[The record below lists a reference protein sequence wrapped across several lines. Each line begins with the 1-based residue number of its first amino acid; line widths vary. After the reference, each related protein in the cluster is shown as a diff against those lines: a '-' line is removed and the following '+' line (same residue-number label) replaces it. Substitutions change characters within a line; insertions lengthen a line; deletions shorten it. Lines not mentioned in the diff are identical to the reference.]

1 MNRATTDPDI
11 DRLFATREA
20 APASVRRLDR
30 AWRLLAGPA
39 ERFDRRA
46 QVLNAF
52 CGICVGATVALI
64 ATNQLQGLASEMQ
77 VFSVATLV
85 AFGLLLAIGRGRVL
99 SYGAHATLTVAVTC
113 GVVTAYWLN
122 FGGAAGAAPPLLFGL
137 LWLPLLARRLWLQA
151 ALVAGLASLAAV
163 LFATQ
168 ALMPWQIDAWYQNE
182 AQRMGD
188 IAVATVVCLVMGSGV
203 VLALGRAYED
213 AIGQIQRERARSES
227 LLRMMMPEDTIAR
240 LKLNPR
246 LPVAERHD
254 DATVLFADIAG
265 FTRLAGR
272 VEPEELL
279 TFLHDLFGQF
289 DVVCE
294 EEGLEKV
301 KTIGDSYMAVA
312 GVPREVSDHAVR
324 AARAA
329 LRMRDLAAE
338 AFVARSKGLGPYELG
353 IRIGLHSGPL
363 VSGVLNRSKVAFDL
377 WGDTVNIASRMES
390 QGLINEIQLT
400 GATLERLQPE
410 FGTQSRGDMEVR
422 GIGRMQTWLL
432 EPGAVVVPA
441 PTSSRVPEVP
451 GPSTG

>member
-1 MNRATTDPDI
+1 MQP
-11 DRLFATREA
+11 
-20 APASVRRLDR
+20 
-30 AWRLLAGPA
+30 
-39 ERFDRRA
+39 
-46 QVLNAF
+46 QVLHCKTADAD
-52 CGICVGATVALI
+52 G
-64 ATNQLQGLASEMQ
+64 
-77 VFSVATLV
+77 
-85 AFGLLLAIGRGRVL
+85 
-99 SYGAHATLTVAVTC
+99 HAPHVVKILTIV
-113 GVVTAYWLN
+113 
-122 FGGAAGAAPPLLFGL
+122 
-137 LWLPLLARRLWLQA
+137 
-151 ALVAGLASLAAV
+151 
-163 LFATQ
+163 
-168 ALMPWQIDAWYQNE
+168 
-182 AQRMGD
+182 
-188 IAVATVVCLVMGSGV
+188 AVATFRRVGRF
-203 VLALGRAYED
+203 VLQQHVGNVGAIEVED
-213 AIGQIQRERARSES
+213 LPAQPSRPREVFGDE
-227 LLRMMMPEDTIAR
+227 
-240 LKLNPR
+240 
-246 LPVAERHD
+246 
-254 DATVLFADIAG
+254 ATV
-265 FTRLAGR
+265 R
-272 VEPEELL
+272 
-279 TFLHDLFGQF
+279 FGQF